1 MISISR
7 KKKEFEVHISGKY
20 KENDMNFNI
29 SRKKNKINMSLK
41 SNKIGEIKNADIAL
55 GYEESL
61 TSDEKEYL
69 DSISQDSILE
79 QIDKDPKLKKLIDST
94 LSGSSTEEEHKKL
107 YNSLSLS
114 SKGIYKYIIY
124 LLKKD

>member
-1 MISISR
+1 
-7 KKKEFEVHISGKY
+7 
-20 KENDMNFNI
+20 MNFNI